1 MLIQLGKP
9 FMLFGFT
16 GGFVLSNAFRI
27 VFFESTQMFDSPAC
41 VGSFTVA
48 SFRRDA
54 KYEPTGRAQ
63 RRIHGVPGKEL
74 TDVGLGMG
82 LAAGVLV
89 FVWSFRD

>member
-1 MLIQLGKP
+1 M
-9 FMLFGFT
+9 
-16 GGFVLSNAFRI
+16 
-27 VFFESTQMFDSPAC
+27 FESTVSIDVFCESIQVSGSTAC

-54 KYEPTGRAQ
+54 KYEPTGRAE

-74 TDVGLGMG
+74 TDAGLGMG

-89 FVWSFRD
+89 FV

>member
-1 MLIQLGKP
+1 MSG
-9 FMLFGFT
+9 
-16 GGFVLSNAFRI
+16 
-27 VFFESTQMFDSPAC
+27 STAC

-74 TDVGLGMG
+74 TDVGLGMCLRLG
-82 LAAGVLV
+82 GFSFLRV
-89 FVWSFRD
+89 FGIKE

>member
-1 MLIQLGKP
+1 MSG
-9 FMLFGFT
+9 
-16 GGFVLSNAFRI
+16 
-27 VFFESTQMFDSPAC
+27 STAC

-54 KYEPTGRAQ
+54 KYEPTGRAE

-82 LAAGVLV
+82 LRLGFWFLFGV
-89 FVWSFRD
+89 FEIKE